1 MFEIRRY
8 TPKQADEWNRFVA
21 ESKNGTFLFDRRY
34 MDYHADR
41 FEDFSLMVYRRGRLY
56 ALLPGNV
63 AGDCFFSHQGL
74 TYGGLVMDYHA
85 TAADVVQVFRC
96 INDALRGEGLKSVV
110 YKPTPWIYHQQPSEE
125 DLYAIFEV
133 CGARLSA
140 RSLSS
145 TITNQHLNRWYRIR
159 ETGARHAK
167 ALGLSIEE
175 TNDWQEFWQILSH
188 NLKQR
193 YGLSPVHTV
202 DEMLLLNQRFPQNI
216 RLVVAKENNV
226 VVGGT
231 VLYLTPR
238 VVHSQ
243 YIAASERGKTIHAL
257 DLLFQTVIRNALEHH
272 AFFDFGIST
281 EEHGTYLNE
290 QLIYQKEGFGGR
302 GICYDWYEWDL

>member
-21 ESKNGTFLFDRRY
+21 ESKNGTFLFDRCY

-96 INDALRGEGLKSVV
+96 INDALREKGLKSVV

-175 TNDWQEFWQILSH
+175 ANDWQEFWQILSH

-202 DEMLLLNQRFPQNI
+202 DEILLLNQRFPQNI

-281 EEHGTYLNE
+281 EEHGAYLNE